1 MAKLRLPKADRD
13 AIRQNVQDLTDLED
27 VQLQLNEAGL
37 GDDNILASIRGNLTR
52 AKTLLDISEDI

>member
-27 VQLQLNEAGL
+27 VQLQLTEAGL
-37 GDDNILASIRGNLTR
+37 SDDNILASIRGNLTR